1 MKFTKKIKQLRK
13 EREWSQETMATKL
26 NISLNSYGAIER
38 GDTNLGLIRIEEIA
52 EVFDITL
59 ESLFENV
66 SYKDNDDDDDDD
78 DDNDDDD
85 YDGKN
90 FKRRKSDKMR
100 RKEDLT
106 VLDIELLKISHDFE
120 KFKIEHTLKQKEL
133 EKVISTQMVNLVDK
147 IQQISILED
156 IFFKKPKDNSDEKT
170 S

>member
-1 MKFTKKIKQLRK
+1 MKFTEKVKLLRK

-52 EVFDITL
+52 DAFDITL
-59 ESLFENV
+59 EKLFEGV
-66 SYKDNDDDDDDD
+66 SYKEEEEEEE
-78 DDNDDDD
+78 
-85 YDGKN
+85 GKN
-90 FKRRKSDKMR
+90 LKRRKSDKMR

-120 KFKIEHTLKQKEL
+120 KFKLEHTLKQKEL

-156 IFFKKPKDNSDEKT
+156 IFLKKPKDNSDEKT

>member
-52 EVFDITL
+52 DAFDITL
-59 ESLFENV
+59 EKLFEGV
-66 SYKDNDDDDDDD
+66 SYKEEEEEEKE
-78 DDNDDDD
+78 
-85 YDGKN
+85 GKN
-90 FKRRKSDKMR
+90 LKRPKSDKMR

-120 KFKIEHTLKQKEL
+120 KFKLEHTLKQKEL

-156 IFFKKPKDNSDEKT
+156 IFIKKTTDNSDEQT

>member
-1 MKFTKKIKQLRK
+1 MKFTEKIKLLRK
-13 EREWSQETMATKL
+13 EREWSQETLAYKL

-38 GDTNLGLIRIEEIA
+38 GDTNLNLSRINEIA
-52 EVFDITL
+52 EIFDITL

-66 SYKDNDDDDDDD
+66 NYKEEEEEEEEE
-78 DDNDDDD
+78 
-85 YDGKN
+85 GKN
-90 FKRRKSDKMR
+90 FNRRKSDKMR

>member
-1 MKFTKKIKQLRK
+1 M
-13 EREWSQETMATKL
+13 EWSQETMATKL

-52 EVFDITL
+52 DAFDITL
-59 ESLFENV
+59 EKLFEGV
-66 SYKDNDDDDDDD
+66 SYKEEEE
-78 DDNDDDD
+78 
-85 YDGKN
+85 GKN

-100 RKEDLT
+100 RKEDFT
-106 VLDIELLKISHDFE
+106 VLDIELLKLSHDFE
-120 KFKIEHTLKQKEL
+120 KFKLEHTLKQKEL

-156 IFFKKPKDNSDEKT
+156 IFLKKPKDNSDEKT

>member
-1 MKFTKKIKQLRK
+1 M
-13 EREWSQETMATKL
+13 EWSQETMATKL

-38 GDTNLGLIRIEEIA
+38 GDTNLGLFRIEEIA
-52 EVFDITL
+52 DAFDITL
-59 ESLFENV
+59 EKLFEGV
-66 SYKDNDDDDDDD
+66 SYKEEEEEEEE
-78 DDNDDDD
+78 
-85 YDGKN
+85 GKN
-90 FKRRKSDKMR
+90 LKRRKSDKMR

-120 KFKIEHTLKQKEL
+120 KFKLEHTLKQKEL

-156 IFFKKPKDNSDEKT
+156 IFLKKPKDNSDEKT

>member
-52 EVFDITL
+52 DAFDITL
-59 ESLFENV
+59 EKLFEGV
-66 SYKDNDDDDDDD
+66 SYKEEEEEEEEEE
-78 DDNDDDD
+78 
-85 YDGKN
+85 GKN
-90 FKRRKSDKMR
+90 LKRRKSDKMR

-120 KFKIEHTLKQKEL
+120 KFKLEHTLKQKEL

-156 IFFKKPKDNSDEKT
+156 IFLKKPKDNSDEKT

>member
-1 MKFTKKIKQLRK
+1 M
-13 EREWSQETMATKL
+13 EWSQETMATKL

-52 EVFDITL
+52 DAFDITL
-59 ESLFENV
+59 EKLFEGV
-66 SYKDNDDDDDDD
+66 SYKEEEEEE
-78 DDNDDDD
+78 
-85 YDGKN
+85 GKN
-90 FKRRKSDKMR
+90 LKRRKSDKMR

-120 KFKIEHTLKQKEL
+120 KFKLEHTLKQKEL

-156 IFFKKPKDNSDEKT
+156 IFLKKPKDNSDEKT

>member
-1 MKFTKKIKQLRK
+1 MKFTEKVKLLRK

-52 EVFDITL
+52 DAFDITL
-59 ESLFENV
+59 EKLFEGV
-66 SYKDNDDDDDDD
+66 SYKEEE
-78 DDNDDDD
+78 
-85 YDGKN
+85 GKN
-90 FKRRKSDKMR
+90 LKRRKSDKMR

-120 KFKIEHTLKQKEL
+120 KFKLEHTLKQKEL

-156 IFFKKPKDNSDEKT
+156 IFLKKPKDNSDEKT

>member
-78 DDNDDDD
+78 DDNEEEDDDEE
-85 YDGKN
+85 
-90 FKRRKSDKMR
+90 SAAMMASAASCSTA
-100 RKEDLT
+100 LAA
-106 VLDIELLKISHDFE
+106 LSSLLKTTRAKARMSR
-120 KFKIEHTLKQKEL
+120 
-133 EKVISTQMVNLVDK
+133 
-147 IQQISILED
+147 
-156 IFFKKPKDNSDEKT
+156 FFCSGPVGPARNSCWNA
-170 S
+170 SMAP

>member
-52 EVFDITL
+52 ELFDITL

-66 SYKDNDDDDDDD
+66 SYKDDDDD
-78 DDNDDDD
+78 
-85 YDGKN
+85 GKN
-90 FKRRKSDKMR
+90 LKRRKSDKMR

-120 KFKIEHTLKQKEL
+120 KFKLEHTLKQKEL

-156 IFFKKPKDNSDEKT
+156 IFLKKPKDNSDEKT

>member
-1 MKFTKKIKQLRK
+1 M
-13 EREWSQETMATKL
+13 EWSQETMATKL

-52 EVFDITL
+52 DAFDITL
-59 ESLFENV
+59 EKLFEGV
-66 SYKDNDDDDDDD
+66 SYKEEEEEE
-78 DDNDDDD
+78 
-85 YDGKN
+85 GKN

-120 KFKIEHTLKQKEL
+120 KFKLEHTLKQKEL

-156 IFFKKPKDNSDEKT
+156 IFLKKPKDNSDEKT

>member
-52 EVFDITL
+52 DAFDITL
-59 ESLFENV
+59 EKLFEGV
-66 SYKDNDDDDDDD
+66 SYKEEEEEE
-78 DDNDDDD
+78 
-85 YDGKN
+85 GKN
-90 FKRRKSDKMR
+90 LKRRKSDKMR

-120 KFKIEHTLKQKEL
+120 KFKLEHTLKQKEL

-156 IFFKKPKDNSDEKT
+156 IFLKKPKDNSDEKT

>member
-1 MKFTKKIKQLRK
+1 M
-13 EREWSQETMATKL
+13 EWSQETMATKL

-52 EVFDITL
+52 DAFDITL
-59 ESLFENV
+59 EKLFEGV
-66 SYKDNDDDDDDD
+66 SYKEEEEEEE
-78 DDNDDDD
+78 
-85 YDGKN
+85 GKN
-90 FKRRKSDKMR
+90 LKRRKSDKMR

-120 KFKIEHTLKQKEL
+120 KFKLEHTLKQKEL

-156 IFFKKPKDNSDEKT
+156 IFLKKPKDNSDEKT

>member
-1 MKFTKKIKQLRK
+1 MKFTEKVKLLRK

-52 EVFDITL
+52 DAFDITL
-59 ESLFENV
+59 EKLFEGV
-66 SYKDNDDDDDDD
+66 SYKEEEEEE
-78 DDNDDDD
+78 
-85 YDGKN
+85 GKN
-90 FKRRKSDKMR
+90 LKRRKSDKMR

-120 KFKIEHTLKQKEL
+120 KFKLEHTLKQKEL

-156 IFFKKPKDNSDEKT
+156 IFLKKPKDNSDEKT